1 MSLFGDLNL
10 IKPKPLKFKK
20 QNKEARS
27 NVKLTD
33 MAEERF
39 GGDKKLLLH
48 LNIFLDMCREKHLLP
63 SKISW
68 GMQLNVLEKFPK
80 EARLEQVVR
89 SITYGYRS
97 IAYEENL
104 KKYKSLEK
112 EKEENI
118 RYDMAF

>member
-1 MSLFGDLNL
+1 MALFGDLNL
-10 IKPKPLKFKK
+10 IKPKPLKFETKK
-20 QNKEARS
+20 E
-27 NVKLTD
+27 VKPKKSLRE
-33 MAEERF
+33 MAFERF
-39 GGDKKLLLH
+39 GDDKKLLMQ
-48 LNIFLDMCREKHLLP
+48 LNLFLDMCREKHLFP

-104 KKYKSLEK
+104 KNYKVVEK

-118 RYDMAF
+118 RYDLAF

>member
-1 MSLFGDLNL
+1 MALFGDLNL
-10 IKPKPLKFKK
+10 IKPKSLKFEKTKK
-20 QNKEARS
+20 ESTPNI
-27 NVKLTD
+27 KLTD

-48 LNIFLDMCREKHLLP
+48 LNIFLDMCRERHLLP

-104 KKYKSLEK
+104 KNYRSVEK
-112 EKEENI
+112 EKEDNI
-118 RYDMAF
+118 RYDLAF

>member
-1 MSLFGDLNL
+1 MALFGDLNL
-10 IKPKPLKFKK
+10 IKPKPIKFEKTKK
-20 QNKEARS
+20 ESKPKI
-27 NVKLTD
+27 KLTD

-39 GGDKKLLLH
+39 GDDKKLLLH

-63 SKISW
+63 TRVSW
-68 GMQLNVLEKFPK
+68 GMQLNVLERFPK

-104 KKYKSLEK
+104 KNYKAVEK

-118 RYDMAF
+118 RYDLAF